1 VPLKPRP
8 TAGPRWLWLALL
20 ALALMLPVLLGPLRL
35 NDSHWINL
43 VWTEQFSAAVAHGDL
58 WPRWLPQSHGGLGAP
73 DFYFYGPAAFWLA
86 APFGLIGLGPWH
98 SLLGAAAM
106 ALWLSGVAMGHFL
119 DGRTHHPALGAAI
132 YMALPYHLLD
142 FGMRGALAE
151 FTAYALIPLI
161 ALGIA
166 RRSIWRIAV
175 TYALLILTHLPT
187 ALLAS
192 LFLIPVLTLVE
203 ARRER
208 AAWVRIGTGLVLGLM
223 LAAPYLLPAILFQRF
238 VAIAT
243 MTSVPALQAAR
254 WTILSP
260 DPHMRDGLFLMTLIA
275 GALAIPALAL
285 IRRDRWSW
293 FVLTILMLG
302 LGLIP
307 ALWAVPLLA
316 HVQFPWRLFVLADFG
331 ATWMIARAN
340 WSTERALLL
349 GVPAFTISLIVLW
362 LPTSNHAAPPVA
374 HLMAQHP
381 DVIEY
386 LPAGMIETYAAYSHR
401 ALTLAVQTPPS
412 RTIGGWTTV
421 RLHYFPIWQARCGTS
436 LVTTNSEPGTGL
448 LRYHGAGCTIERH
461 RLPVENIGL
470 TLCIL
475 AIAAL
480 AGGKIF
486 ATQRFRLRTLGAT
499 TLR

>member
-1 VPLKPRP
+1 
-8 TAGPRWLWLALL
+8 
-20 ALALMLPVLLGPLRL
+20 
-35 NDSHWINL
+35 
-43 VWTEQFSAAVAHGDL
+43 
-58 WPRWLPQSHGGLGAP
+58 
-73 DFYFYGPAAFWLA
+73 
-86 APFGLIGLGPWH
+86 
-98 SLLGAAAM
+98 
-106 ALWLSGVAMGHFL
+106 
-119 DGRTHHPALGAAI
+119 
-132 YMALPYHLLD
+132 
-142 FGMRGALAE
+142 
-151 FTAYALIPLI
+151 
-161 ALGIA
+161 
-166 RRSIWRIAV
+166 
-175 TYALLILTHLPT
+175 
-187 ALLAS
+187 
-192 LFLIPVLTLVE
+192 
-203 ARRER
+203 
-208 AAWVRIGTGLVLGLM
+208 
-223 LAAPYLLPAILFQRF
+223 
-238 VAIAT
+238 
-243 MTSVPALQAAR
+243 
-254 WTILSP
+254 
-260 DPHMRDGLFLMTLIA
+260 
-275 GALAIPALAL
+275 
-285 IRRDRWSW
+285 
-293 FVLTILMLG
+293 
-302 LGLIP
+302 
-307 ALWAVPLLA
+307 
-316 HVQFPWRLFVLADFG
+316 
-331 ATWMIARAN
+331 MIARAN

-349 GVPAFTISLIVLW
+349 AVPAFTISLIVLW